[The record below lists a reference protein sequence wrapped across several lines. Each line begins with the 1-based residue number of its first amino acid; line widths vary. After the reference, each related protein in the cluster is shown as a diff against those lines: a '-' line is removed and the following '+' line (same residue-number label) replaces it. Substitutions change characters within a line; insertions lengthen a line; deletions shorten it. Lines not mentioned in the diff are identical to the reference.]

1 MTILDAI
8 LDATRATVERRR
20 RDVPLRTLEDARGF
34 ARTPLDG
41 AAALR
46 RTDAEGRAEVAFI
59 AESKKR
65 SPSKGLLRDPYDAAE
80 NVRQYAD
87 AGAAASSVL
96 TEPDFF
102 SGSPDDL
109 HAAREAAPS
118 LPLLRK
124 DFVVDAYQLAEARAW
139 GADLVLLIAAALD
152 KHNLHDLLDGTK
164 AYGLT
169 PLVEVHDVRELD
181 RFEVDRAPIVGV
193 NHRDLRTFEVDLH
206 KSPEV
211 FRVLPK
217 GIVRV
222 AESGLK
228 DAATIADL
236 HRAGADAVLIG
247 ETFMREPTPG
257 DALRRLRTDV
267 HALLYAETA
276 R

>member
-1 MTILDAI
+1 MTILDTI
-8 LDATRATVERRR
+8 LDATRTTVERRR
-20 RDVPLRTLEDARGF
+20 RVVPLRALEDAPGF
-34 ARTPLDG
+34 ARTPFDG
-41 AAALR
+41 AQALR
-46 RTDAEGRAEVAFI
+46 RTDEQGRAEVAFI

-65 SPSKGLLRDPYDAAE
+65 SPSKGLLRPDYDAAA
-80 NVRQYAD
+80 NARAYAE
-87 AGAAASSVL
+87 AGAAVTSVL

-102 SGSPDDL
+102 DGAPEHL
-109 HAAREAAPS
+109 QAAREAAPL

-124 DFVVDAYQLAEARAW
+124 DFLIDVYQLAEARAW

-152 KHNLHDLLDGTK
+152 KHALHDLLDGAK

-193 NHRDLRTFEVDLH
+193 NHRDLRTFEVDLQ

-211 FRVLPK
+211 FRVLPPE
-217 GIVRV
+217 IVRV

-236 HRAGADAVLIG
+236 HRAGANAVLIG
-247 ETFMREPTPG
+247 ETFMREPSPG
-257 DALRRLRTDV
+257 DALRQLRADV
-267 HALLYAETA
+267 HALLYPTD
-276 R
+276 